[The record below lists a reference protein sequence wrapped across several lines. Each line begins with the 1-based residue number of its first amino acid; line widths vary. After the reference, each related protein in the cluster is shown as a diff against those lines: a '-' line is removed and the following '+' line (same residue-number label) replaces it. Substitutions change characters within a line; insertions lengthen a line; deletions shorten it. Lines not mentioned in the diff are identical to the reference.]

1 MKRIEKKKI
10 VVSVDARILDL
21 ASDILHDLGCPLNE
35 AINIFLYHLFYTRS
49 IPFPIKLTA
58 ESEWAKFDLWLKISD
73 GLQDMENGRVVSG
86 EQAIKKLKQ
95 KLDEA
100 MLKSNPSKTT
110 ER

>member
-1 MKRIEKKKI
+1 
-10 VVSVDARILDL
+10 
-21 ASDILHDLGCPLNE
+21 
-35 AINIFLYHLFYTRS
+35 
-49 IPFPIKLTA
+49 
-58 ESEWAKFDLWLKISD
+58 
-73 GLQDMENGRVVSG
+73 MENGRVVSG